1 MYSELFEKLFRQNLI
16 TEEEFEKLNLFQ
28 QQPVSVHWDLRTLL
42 YIGILLC
49 TTAFGILIYENIET
63 IGHSIIII
71 VIGIVCAACFIYCFI
86 KAAGYS
92 NAKIESPGIM
102 YDYILLTAC
111 LLLLIF
117 IGYLQ
122 YQYNVFGNRWG
133 LAVFIPMVILFFAAY
148 YFDHIGVLSIAI
160 TNLAAW
166 LGITLTPA
174 EILTKNQFS
183 NTRLIYTGILL
194 GAALIVFSIITKWK
208 NIKEH
213 FAFTYKNFGVHILF
227 ISLLAAL
234 FSYDNIY
241 LFWFLILCGI
251 SFLVFRDSV
260 KENSFYFLVITVL
273 YAYIALCYVIVNLLF
288 ALGDEMP
295 IIYLAII
302 YFIVSGILLIRFL
315 MHYNK
320 KLKHD
325 AGLQQ

>member
-1 MYSELFEKLFRQNLI
+1 MYSEFFDKLFRQNLI
-16 TEEEFEKLNLFQ
+16 TEEEFEKLKLFQ

-49 TTAFGILIYENIET
+49 TTALGILIYENTET
-63 IGHSIIII
+63 IGHSIIIT
-71 VIGIVCAACFIYCFI
+71 VIGVACAACFIYCFI

-102 YDYILLTAC
+102 YDYIMLTAC
-111 LLLLIF
+111 LLLLSF
-117 IGYLQ
+117 ISYLQ

-166 LGITLTPA
+166 LGITVIPA
-174 EILTKNQFS
+174 EILTKNEFS

-194 GAALIVFSIITKWK
+194 GAALIVFSIITKRK

-213 FAFTYKNFGVHILF
+213 FAFTYKNFGAHILF

-234 FSYDNIY
+234 FNYENTY
-241 LFWFLILCGI
+241 LIWFLIISGI
-251 SFLVFRDSV
+251 SFLIFRDSV
-260 KENSFYFLVITVL
+260 KESSFYFLVITVL
-273 YAYIALCYVIVNLLF
+273 YAYIGLCYVILNLLF
-288 ALGDEMP
+288 LSGDDMP
-295 IIYLAII
+295 VIYLAII